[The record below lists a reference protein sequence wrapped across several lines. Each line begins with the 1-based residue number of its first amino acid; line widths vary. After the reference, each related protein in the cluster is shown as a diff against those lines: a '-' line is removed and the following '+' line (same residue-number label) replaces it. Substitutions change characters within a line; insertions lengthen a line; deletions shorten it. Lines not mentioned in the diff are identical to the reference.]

1 MNSPKTKTQQH
12 RTKVKNLSTLMA
24 VGLALVTLFQ
34 AGTVRSEKV
43 SREMS
48 IMEVELLAE
57 VDQWFAEE
65 EMTLEEALLSETV
78 TQEEAFKVFDT
89 QGNLLAEGN
98 PQENEALRKLV
109 NQAEFMSEFSGAQY
123 YSLTK

>member
-12 RTKVKNLSTLMA
+12 RTKVKNLSALLA
-24 VGLALVTLFQ
+24 IGLAVVTLLQ
-34 AGTVRSEKV
+34 AGTVRSEKA

-48 IMEVELLAE
+48 IMEAELIAE

-65 EMTLEEALLSETV
+65 EMTLEEELLFEAEA
-78 TQEEAFKVFDT
+78 QEETFKVFDT
-89 QGNLLAEGN
+89 DGNLVAEGD
-98 PQENEALRKLV
+98 PQENEELRKLV
-109 NQAEFMSEFSGAQY
+109 NQAEFMSEFSGTQY

>member
-65 EMTLEEALLSETV
+65 EMTLEEALLSEIV